1 MADTTRIDQILTF
14 ALAVAGQ
21 EDFGNRH
28 LGPIHLVKHVYL
40 ADLAHADRHGGATY
54 TGTRWRFHHFG
65 PWAVEVFNRI
75 EPVVQETGAE
85 ERRFQSRFT
94 DDFVR
99 WTLSDEKL
107 AERLDDALPLEVS
120 RAVRNAVHQFGTDTS
135 GLLHDVYV
143 TRPMLRAAPGED
155 LDFSLDPDEPERP
168 ATASELVPQPLS
180 KRQRSARTAQLAAL
194 RERVQ
199 TELAKRR
206 EFAANVKTARPPR
219 YDDVFV
225 EGVQELDR
233 LAGEDLQPIEG
244 TLEIADDI
252 WKSRG
257 RRAGHL
263 P

>member
-1 MADTTRIDQILTF
+1 MADTARIDQLLKF
-14 ALAVAGQ
+14 ALATAGQ

-40 ADLAHADRHGGATY
+40 ADLAYADRHGGTTY

-75 EPVVQETGAE
+75 ETVVQETGAE

-94 DDFVR
+94 DDFIR

-120 RAVRNAVHQFGTDTS
+120 RAVRNAVHEFGTDTS
-135 GLLHDVYV
+135 GLLHDVYL
-143 TRPMLRAAPGED
+143 TRPMLRAAPGEE
-155 LDFSLDPDEPERP
+155 LDFSLDPEEPERP
-168 ATASELVPQPLS
+168 AIAAGPAAPQLS
-180 KRQRSARTAQLAAL
+180 RRQRLARSAQLAAL

-199 TELAKRR
+199 TELARRR
-206 EFAANVKTARPPR
+206 EVAATVKAARPPR
-219 YDDVFV
+219 YDAVFA
-225 EGVQELDR
+225 EGVRELDR
-233 LAGEDLQPIEG
+233 LAGEDLQEIEG